1 MRAPVLALL
10 LIAAIPSLV
19 AAAELPE
26 MIIRNV
32 LIVEPGSKTAATSV
46 DIQIKKGRVALV
58 SEDRIHA
65 EEGVR
70 VEDAAEGYL
79 LGNIEVGLPP
89 QFIIVDE
96 NPVSNFDVLLD
107 TPTHTTF
114 AINGDEIIKDTLS
127 ESTEDVPPTQVIE
140 QWFSYNPPPVHIDNS
155 YVFDDKW
162 NAFENKYFTGLF
174 SAGLFLDRANWLSQN
189 DASRSQPGVGDIEEF
204 DGGTIRA
211 FRFGL
216 NGQLNFARPWHY
228 SLWFATNSFDADFD
242 EDDSD
247 AFSWFDYRVDI
258 PLANRLTLSIGKQKE
273 PISLPRLMTLT
284 WNPMQ
289 ERTAAEGAMLTSRN
303 TGIALSGY
311 TLDER
316 VTWAGGVYNNWI
328 DSGESFSDNANQYVG
343 RITWLPVSP
352 DDEGTLIHLGL
363 GVRYDDAKQGL
374 RYKSVPEVR
383 DAPLF
388 VDTGLFDANSSKL
401 VNLELGLRRGPVW
414 ITGEL
419 TRNEVDTPSLG
430 NLSFSGYH
438 VVGSW
443 AVTGEVRPYHR
454 KNGVFGALPVA
465 RDVDHGGHGAV
476 ELALRWSEI
485 DLTDGAMDGG
495 EMRVA
500 KAAATWWAST
510 RFNVSLNYQIIWN
523 EIGGSKGRAEG
534 FVIRLMIFTK

>member
-1 MRAPVLALL
+1 MS
-10 LIAAIPSLV
+10 PS
-19 AAAELPE
+19 
-26 MIIRNV
+26 
-32 LIVEPGSKTAATSV
+32 
-46 DIQIKKGRVALV
+46 
-58 SEDRIHA
+58 
-65 EEGVR
+65 
-70 VEDAAEGYL
+70 
-79 LGNIEVGLPP
+79 
-89 QFIIVDE
+89 
-96 NPVSNFDVLLD
+96 
-107 TPTHTTF
+107 
-114 AINGDEIIKDTLS
+114 
-127 ESTEDVPPTQVIE
+127 
-140 QWFSYNPPPVHIDNS
+140 
-155 YVFDDKW
+155 
-162 NAFENKYFTGLF
+162 
-174 SAGLFLDRANWLSQN
+174 
-189 DASRSQPGVGDIEEF
+189 
-204 DGGTIRA
+204 
-211 FRFGL
+211 
-216 NGQLNFARPWHY
+216 
-228 SLWFATNSFDADFD
+228 
-242 EDDSD
+242 
-247 AFSWFDYRVDI
+247 
-258 PLANRLTLSIGKQKE
+258 
-273 PISLPRLMTLT
+273 
-284 WNPMQ
+284 
-289 ERTAAEGAMLTSRN
+289 
-303 TGIALSGY
+303 
-311 TLDER
+311 
-316 VTWAGGVYNNWI
+316 
-328 DSGESFSDNANQYVG
+328 
-343 RITWLPVSP
+343 
-352 DDEGTLIHLGL
+352 DEGTLIHIGV

-388 VDTGLFDANSSKL
+388 VDTGLFDASSSKL

-414 ITGEL
+414 ITGEF